1 MTALHLWQLAKK
13 RLERFLAEF
22 VNPGDEVHLAHVIP
36 EAKETLTVGMAGALS
51 STLGGSGRASTES
64 AQEQGERRIKQA
76 KEDMQN
82 NYVPVLTARN
92 VPFEV
97 AILVT
102 PSKTKA
108 IGETLT
114 NYATR
119 VNATALALG
128 KSDRSKVQEL
138 FLGSVFKV
146 VLDKTTTNVIVLA

>member
-1 MTALHLWQLAKK
+1 MPWLPQGLVPVSLC
-13 RLERFLAEF
+13 LGL
-22 VNPGDEVHLAHVIP
+22 L
-36 EAKETLTVGMAGALS
+36 AGAF
-51 STLGGSGRASTES
+51 STVCLTRLA
-64 AQEQGERRIKQA
+64 ACAPQIKQA

-82 NYVPVLTARN
+82 NYIPILTANN
-92 VPFEV
+92 VPFEGEVPRALGLSLLVLTHAPDSQPGPSSHLPV

-146 VLDKTTTNVIVLA
+146 RASGWSFAWRGKRAGR

>member
-1 MTALHLWQLAKK
+1 MLTTLASC
-13 RLERFLAEF
+13 
-22 VNPGDEVHLAHVIP
+22 PP
-36 EAKETLTVGMAGALS
+36 
-51 STLGGSGRASTES
+51 
-64 AQEQGERRIKQA
+64 QIKQA

-82 NYVPVLTARN
+82 NYIPILTANNVPYEGEALRALDLSLLVLTHFPGAQ
-92 VPFEV
+92 PAPSSHLPV

-146 VLDKTTTNVIVLA
+146 CASGGSFAWRGKLVGR

>member
-1 MTALHLWQLAKK
+1 M
-13 RLERFLAEF
+13 
-22 VNPGDEVHLAHVIP
+22 
-36 EAKETLTVGMAGALS
+36 
-51 STLGGSGRASTES
+51 
-64 AQEQGERRIKQA
+64 
-76 KEDMQN
+76 
-82 NYVPVLTARN
+82 
-92 VPFEV
+92 

-146 VLDKTTTNVIVLA
+146 CAFGWSFAWRGKRIDG